1 MKVSGKMWLDKRCDK
16 DVAKKD
22 RVSHKQNLF
31 KPSCRSQMEAFKIA
45 KHGLSQV
52 YNWQKHPEENWRTVF
67 QGNLPPLLL

>member
-1 MKVSGKMWLDKRCDK
+1 MKIANIDRENLNDLRKFNEGFRK
-16 DVAKKD
+16 DVIKKD

-52 YNWQKHPEENWRTVF
+52 YN
-67 QGNLPPLLL
+67 